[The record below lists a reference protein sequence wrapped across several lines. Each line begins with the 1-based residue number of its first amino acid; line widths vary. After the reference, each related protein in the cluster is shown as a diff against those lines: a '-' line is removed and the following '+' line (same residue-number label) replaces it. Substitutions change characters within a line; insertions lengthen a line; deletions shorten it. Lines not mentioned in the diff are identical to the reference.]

1 MPLLREYVRSRA
13 LLIGGACYLLV
24 AIACTRVPLFN
35 YLGFECAFATA
46 LAGSLIAG
54 FLTIHLLGPAYR
66 KSDSVSH
73 PFSVVRSFGG
83 VVLVQLL
90 LLLIPLAVLTGN
102 VLIVPNCDYLE
113 GLAFYLLLPVVSVL
127 FAVALGL
134 FCTVHYTHPRLVF
147 AGFVVASVIY
157 VILLGYY
164 TPAIFSYNFF
174 YGYFPGFSYDELLP
188 LGWPLI
194 SFRLLTLGAA
204 AFLVWCADIIV
215 KQTSPDSRTT
225 VKGVAAVRTLAT
237 RYLVVSMIL
246 VILCAALFL
255 FRCQLGWEST
265 RAYVRATLGGMLET
279 ANFTIYYDSTTT
291 DTNDL
296 RFLAQEHEFRLHQ
309 VLEAFSLPRAGHMTS
324 YVYPSIAAKRRL
336 IGAGET
342 ELAKPWSGEVHITRS
357 SIDDALKHELVHVVA
372 APFGVRVLN
381 ASLSPGLTEGLA
393 VAVEG
398 LWGYRTLAEY
408 AAAIRSAG
416 LAPPISG
423 LMTPAGF
430 MTNSSS
436 VSYVLAGAFCRY
448 LIDRYGMRPLL
459 QVYNSGDYEAA
470 YQQTLDSLIV
480 EWQHALDSV
489 RVTDRD
495 GASVDVIF
503 RRPPIFGKVCARVH
517 ARRLRDAQ
525 RLMQQHRNEEALA
538 RYTVLYAEGGSYEAL
553 SGLLGAHLRLGDFQ
567 TVTRLYDSVITR
579 DRVPRRYLV
588 LAMLAGD
595 ALWAAGNR
603 ARAESLYASVRNAE
617 ISPGLT
623 ESAFVRLW
631 ALSDSSTASALQSY
645 FVREMPDTMRVGWLG
660 GMAGQVPDPLRQ
672 YLQGRLMLRMRRY
685 DQAAYLLQ
693 EAGTIVQD
701 SVVEA
706 LRQTSIGDA
715 LLRAGRVQEARGW
728 YWTSLNFD
736 ARPYAVEGINDRL
749 ARCDWLDAHQ
759 PPVRN
764 R

>member
-13 LLIGGACYLLV
+13 FLIAGACYLLV
-24 AIACTRVPLFN
+24 AIACTRLPLFN
-35 YLGFECAFATA
+35 YLGFECAFVTA
-46 LAGSLIAG
+46 LTGSIIAG
-54 FLTIHLLGPAYR
+54 LLTIRLLRPVYR
-66 KSDSVSH
+66 NADPVSR
-73 PFSVVRSFGG
+73 PFSVMQSFG
-83 VVLVQLL
+83 VIVAVQLL

-102 VLIVPNCDYLE
+102 ALFVPNCDYLE
-113 GLAFYLLLPVVSVL
+113 GLAFYLLLPVVSVF
-127 FAVALGL
+127 FAGALGL
-134 FCTVHYTHPRLVF
+134 FCTVHYRHPRLVF
-147 AGFVVASVIY
+147 AGFMAASFVY

-194 SFRLLTLGAA
+194 SFRLLTLGVAV
-204 AFLVWCADIIV
+204 FLVWCADIIV
-215 KQTSPDSRTT
+215 TQTSPDSRTT
-225 VKGVAAVRTLAT
+225 VKGVAVVRTLAT
-237 RYLVVSMIL
+237 RYLAVSMVL
-246 VILCAALFL
+246 VILCAVLFL

-265 RAYVRATLGGMLET
+265 RTYVRTTLGGMLET
-279 ANFTIYYDSTTT
+279 ANFTIYFDPTAT
-291 DTNDL
+291 DTDDL
-296 RFLAQEHEFRLHQ
+296 RFLAQEHEFRLQQ
-309 VLEAFSLPRAGHMTS
+309 VLEAFSLPRSNHITS
-324 YVYPSIAAKRRL
+324 YVYPSNAVKRRL

-357 SIDDALKHELVHVVA
+357 SVDDALKHELVHVVA
-372 APFGVRVLN
+372 APFGVRVLK

-416 LAPPISG
+416 LAPSISG

-448 LIDRYGMRPLL
+448 LIDRHGMRPLM

-480 EWQHALDSV
+480 EWQHTLDSV
-489 RVTDRD
+489 RVTDSD

-503 RRPPIFGKVCARVH
+503 RRPPIFGKVCVRVH

-525 RLMQQHRNEEALA
+525 RLMQQHRYDEALA
-538 RYTVLYAEGGSYEAL
+538 RYRMLYAEGGSYEAL
-553 SGLLGAHLRLGDFQ
+553 SGLLSAHLRMGNFE
-567 TVTRLYDSVITR
+567 TVAQLYDSVRTH
-579 DRVPRRYLV
+579 DRIPRRYLL
-588 LAMLAGD
+588 LAVPAGD

-623 ESAFVRLW
+623 EAAFVRLW
-631 ALSDSSTASALQSY
+631 ALSDSSAASALWPY
-645 FVREMPDTMRVGWLG
+645 FAGEMSDTMRVARLW

-672 YLQGRLMLRMRRY
+672 YLQGRLMSRMRRY

-693 EAGTIVQD
+693 EAGAIVRD

-706 LRQTSIGDA
+706 LRQISIGDA
-715 LLRAGRVQEARGW
+715 MLRTGRVQEARGW
-728 YWTSLNFD
+728 YWTSLNVD
-736 ARPYAVEGINDRL
+736 ARPYSVEVINDRL
-749 ARCDWLDAHQ
+749 SRCDWLDAHQ